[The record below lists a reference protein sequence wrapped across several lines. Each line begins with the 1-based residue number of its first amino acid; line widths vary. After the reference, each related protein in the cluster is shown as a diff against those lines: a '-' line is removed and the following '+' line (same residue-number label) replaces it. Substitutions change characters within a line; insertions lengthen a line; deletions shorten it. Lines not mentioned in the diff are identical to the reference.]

1 MLKLQNISKYYSS
14 NDVVALG
21 LRRINLKFEIGEFI
35 AVTGESGSGKST
47 LLNVISGLDTYE
59 DGEMYVNG
67 EETSY
72 FRVQEWE
79 NYRKQYIGFVFQNY
93 NIIDS
98 YTVLDNV
105 LLALTIQ
112 GYDPDT
118 RKERALE
125 LIDKVGLLS
134 HANHKASKLSGGQ
147 KQRAVIARALAKDC
161 PIIVA
166 DEPTGNLDSESS
178 RIIMTLLKDIS
189 KDKLVIVVTHNFD
202 EVEEFATR
210 KIRLFDGEVIEDIVL
225 KKRVEVAKE
234 FNLINHKM
242 NLLNLMQISLKNLV
256 RTPKRT
262 IFTTIVSMFIV
273 LTFLLG
279 YGAFLESTAGGGN
292 NYNAYFSNVNE
303 NRVIVTKYDNEPF
316 TESELTIIG
325 NFNKTRCVVLDDI
338 ILDSTIGIFYPNE
351 YNPERFSWRSGYVNS
366 ACTLKEVELSEGK
379 LPISKFQV
387 VISDNIGLEVGSLV
401 KMGHGEDNFRFE
413 TLEEITETEFE
424 VVGLI
429 KAQNAYDWDGEF
441 YFHEDYFNSSEVFLN
456 AYTGGWDNKGVNFEL
471 VEYNAPNNTL
481 LEYLETSGSLFV
493 VDETLG
499 DDEMILGNEFAF
511 DFFQRQGVIVYQEP
525 YVDPAIQVENFLLL
539 NPNYFDDFDV
549 TLLGTSSFYS
559 TETDLKLVGIEDI
572 IGGEFKEYQEY
583 NRVIYVNRNTL
594 EDLFDQES
602 KYQIAVMVKN
612 TFDADVVTKQ
622 LSDLGYRT
630 IYPFGIVGRETQIFS
645 IFTYF
650 LLGILLI
657 FFLVIIYFISYL
669 VLRNIQ
675 VSKKKDYLVFR
686 SIGANK
692 SDLNKL
698 TIFELVMSAI
708 LAYIIVFTLFYFN
721 EGFKSFIPKCYS
733 YYSFGNFMFIL
744 FLLIML
750 AVMLGNRFN
759 KRIFNRS
766 VITAL
771 KQE

>member
-316 TESELTIIG
+316 TESELTTIG

-675 VSKKKDYLVFR
+675 VSKEKDYLVFR

-721 EGFKSFIPKCYS
+721 EGFKSFIPKYYS

>member
-316 TESELTIIG
+316 TESELTTIG

-366 ACTLKEVELSEGK
+366 ACTLKEIK
-379 LPISKFQV
+379 CKF
-387 VISDNIGLEVGSLV
+387 
-401 KMGHGEDNFRFE
+401 
-413 TLEEITETEFE
+413 ITEYH
-424 VVGLI
+424 LI
-429 KAQNAYDWDGEF
+429 ITK
-441 YFHEDYFNSSEVFLN
+441 
-456 AYTGGWDNKGVNFEL
+456 
-471 VEYNAPNNTL
+471 
-481 LEYLETSGSLFV
+481 SL
-493 VDETLG
+493 
-499 DDEMILGNEFAF
+499 I
-511 DFFQRQGVIVYQEP
+511 
-525 YVDPAIQVENFLLL
+525 
-539 NPNYFDDFDV
+539 NY
-549 TLLGTSSFYS
+549 
-559 TETDLKLVGIEDI
+559 K
-572 IGGEFKEYQEY
+572 
-583 NRVIYVNRNTL
+583 
-594 EDLFDQES
+594 
-602 KYQIAVMVKN
+602 
-612 TFDADVVTKQ
+612 
-622 LSDLGYRT
+622 
-630 IYPFGIVGRETQIFS
+630 
-645 IFTYF
+645 
-650 LLGILLI
+650 
-657 FFLVIIYFISYL
+657 
-669 VLRNIQ
+669 
-675 VSKKKDYLVFR
+675 
-686 SIGANK
+686 
-692 SDLNKL
+692 
-698 TIFELVMSAI
+698 
-708 LAYIIVFTLFYFN
+708 
-721 EGFKSFIPKCYS
+721 
-733 YYSFGNFMFIL
+733 
-744 FLLIML
+744 
-750 AVMLGNRFN
+750 
-759 KRIFNRS
+759 
-766 VITAL
+766 
-771 KQE
+771 